1 MGKLFFALKNKSSE
15 LYRLTGDGRLDLMDI
30 LLEFTKVVKEMK
42 STSSESSSEASIAP
56 DKQRKSPEH
65 DNLRSKTRKF
75 FSEKSSLV
83 RPSLF
88 NKNPSPKPFGGPAG
102 YLQGRGEHQ
111 ASDTNLRRMSYNE
124 YRDLLE
130 QYANDRKWAN
140 GMKRS

>member
-1 MGKLFFALKNKSSE
+1 MFFALKNKSSE

-102 YLQGRGEHQ
+102 YLQ